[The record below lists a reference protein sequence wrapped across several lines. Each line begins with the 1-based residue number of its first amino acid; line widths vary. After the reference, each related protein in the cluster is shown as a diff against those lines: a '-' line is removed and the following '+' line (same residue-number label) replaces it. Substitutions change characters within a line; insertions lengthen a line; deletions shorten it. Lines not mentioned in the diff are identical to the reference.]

1 MIPTLNEVI
10 ASLAKDSDMG
20 SKAIL
25 ETATGVPEKAIVRY
39 IRRCI
44 IKPLIYP
51 RRGRIYRVSSRA
63 GKNPAEAAKDVG
75 GQVNARPEVIQR
87 EPHDEVSCYYTC
99 RRVA

>member
-1 MIPTLNEVI
+1 MTPTPNEII

-44 IKPLIYP
+44 VKPLIYP
-51 RRGRIYRVSSRA
+51 
-63 GKNPAEAAKDVG
+63 
-75 GQVNARPEVIQR
+75 
-87 EPHDEVSCYYTC
+87 
-99 RRVA
+99 

>member
-1 MIPTLNEVI
+1 MIPTPNEVI

-25 ETATGVPEKAIVRY
+25 EAATGVPEKAIVRY

-44 IKPLIYP
+44 VKPLIYP

-63 GKNPAEAAKDVG
+63 GKNPAEAAEDVG
-75 GQVNARPEVIQR
+75 RQVNARPEVIQR
-87 EPHDEVSCYYTC
+87 EAHDEVSRYYTC

>member
-1 MIPTLNEVI
+1 MIPTPNEVI

-25 ETATGVPEKAIVRY
+25 EAATGVPEKAIVRY

-51 RRGRIYRVSSRA
+51 RRGRIYGVISRT
-63 GKNPAEAAKDVG
+63 GKNPAEAAEDVWC
-75 GQVNARPEVIQR
+75 QVNTRPEVIQW
-87 EPHDEVSCYYTC
+87 EAHDEVSGDHTC
-99 RRVA
+99 RRTT